1 MPLPVLFGSASVASA
16 LPLLWW
22 AFSGRTEP
30 RVRAAGRRARKNLA
44 LTAGTPPT
52 DLREVVLQQSARE
65 RMVRPSV
72 EALARRA
79 RRLTP
84 SGEVKALERRIELGG
99 VGWNWPIER
108 VLAAKL
114 VLGGA
119 GLLLGLIRLAV
130 APSPQVLLLALL
142 PAAVGYFAPDLLIY
156 HKAQERQE
164 RIQKELAD
172 TLDQITISVEAGL
185 AFEPAIARA
194 ARSGRGP
201 LAEELARML
210 QDIQLGLPRS
220 TALKNLLNRT
230 DVRDL
235 RTFVHAV
242 VQSERYGLP
251 IAQIL
256 RVQSSEMRE
265 KRRQRA
271 EE

>member
-65 RMVRPSV
+65 RVVRPSV

-84 SGEVKALERRIELGG
+84 SGEVKALERRIE
-99 VGWNWPIER
+99 
-108 VLAAKL
+108 
-114 VLGGA
+114 LGGA